1 MVTIKPRILEG
12 SVVGPRP
19 VGGSRF
25 LKGHFCVWKKIA
37 GQDQPVSWVSPT
49 AHRNIFAFLR
59 GKRWSSNRAT
69 CCWRVSLPAIFSTRT
84 NPASN
89 ESLFSVRVFL
99 PLKKRESF
107 HIKKCTATFLCYLLG
122 LLWQATDTKPQE
134 IQVQQRSGICFWK
147 EFLVPAPAEKMYTYL
162 KKRRSLWPQKH
173 DSIGNNIF
181 NGEKKI

>member
-1 MVTIKPRILEG
+1 MGTYKIRILEG
-12 SVVGPRP
+12 TVVGPRP
-19 VGGSRF
+19 VCGSRF
-25 LKGHFCVWKKIA
+25 LKGNFCVWKKIA

-49 AHRNIFAFLR
+49 AHRNILAFLR

-134 IQVQQRSGICFWK
+134 IQVQQRSGICHYCESLHCESWFSGIYSRSI
-147 EFLVPAPAEKMYTYL
+147 PAL
-162 KKRRSLWPQKH
+162 S
-173 DSIGNNIF
+173 S
-181 NGEKKI
+181 